1 MKKTILLFITII
13 INVIASAQ
21 TKSIVYFDS
30 NRSELKPASKKVLDS
45 IKTFLKDKKD
55 CKITISAYCDNT
67 GIDRF
72 NQILSDFRAESVF
85 NYFRN
90 ENLNITFTS
99 IKGYSSDN
107 PIADNVS
114 EAGKAKNRRVEIAV
128 SIAGSTTNVEEK
140 KETKN
145 SESKQVSE
153 QVIVSEVYEAKKAFS
168 EKRCDVAACSKAT
181 QRSLIKRR
189 SRVCLPGLASS
200 VSPAMAF

>member
-1 MKKTILLFITII
+1 MCRCNY
-13 INVIASAQ
+13 IN
-21 TKSIVYFDS
+21 
-30 NRSELKPASKKVLDS
+30 NN
-45 IKTFLKDKKD
+45 
-55 CKITISAYCDNT
+55 CDNT

-168 EKRCDVAACSKAT
+168 ENSTINDLEIGKTLVL
-181 QRSLIKRR
+181 QN
-189 SRVCLPGLASS
+189 
-200 VSPAMAF
+200 